1 MENLSGERRTALRRV
16 LLSIIVNICHHKAG
30 MNGTKTSDILIVG
43 GGVIGLTLA
52 RALRK
57 KGARKIT
64 ILERGASVGRES
76 SHAAAGMLAPHAECE
91 RTDSFFYF
99 CKESSA
105 LYPDFAREL
114 FDETGV
120 DIELDRSGTLYLAF
134 TEADSA
140 EIRERYERQKKAA
153 FPVEYLTA
161 NDARRAEPF
170 VSPDVREGLFFP
182 DDWQVENRKLLHAL
196 EKFAEFND
204 IEIRAN
210 VEVANLQIE
219 NGAVSSVETSAG
231 NFSAQTVL
239 LATGAWT
246 SFVKAGDLNLPPV
259 KPMRGQMISFHTAK
273 RLFSGVIYS
282 PRGYIVPRA
291 DGRILCG
298 ATIEDAGFDKSLT
311 DAGVE
316 FLRQNAFEIAP
327 NLASLE
333 ISEKWSGLRPFA
345 PDGLPVLGAV
355 AGAKNLFI
363 ATAHYRNGIL
373 LAPLTAKI
381 LSDKI
386 LENVDSKYLDA
397 FSPQRFQTAKTF

>member
-1 MENLSGERRTALRRV
+1 MPDAEILST
-16 LLSIIVNICHHKAG
+16 
-30 MNGTKTSDILIVG
+30 MNQSKTSDILIVG

-52 RALRK
+52 RELRK

-64 ILERGASVGRES
+64 ILERARATGTEA

-91 RTDSFFYF
+91 KANDFFYF
-99 CKESSA
+99 CRESGA
-105 LYPDFAREL
+105 LYPTFAAEL
-114 FDETGV
+114 LDETGV
-120 DIELDRSGTLYLAF
+120 DIELDCGGTLYLAF
-134 TEADSA
+134 TENDSR
-140 EIRERYERQKKAA
+140 EILKRYEWQRKSE

-161 NDARRAEPF
+161 TDVRKTEPF

-182 DDWQVENRKLLHAL
+182 EDWQVENRRLLHAL

-210 VEVANLQIE
+210 VAVENLRIE
-219 NGAVSSVETSAG
+219 TDAIISVETNAG
-231 NFSAQTVL
+231 NFSAQTVV

-246 SFVKAGDLNLPPV
+246 SLVKRDARALPLPQI
-259 KPMRGQMISFHTAK
+259 KPMRGQMVSFRTAK
-273 RLFSGVIYS
+273 RLFSRVIYT

-291 DGRILCG
+291 DGRILSG
-298 ATIEDAGFDKSLT
+298 ATIEDVGFDKRLT
-311 DAGVE
+311 DAGVK
-316 FLRQNAFEIAP
+316 FLQENALEISPSLA
-327 NLASLE
+327 NLD

-345 PDGLPVLGAV
+345 SDGLPVLGAISD
-355 AGAKNLFI
+355 AKNLFV

-386 LENVDSKYLDA
+386 LENVDSKFLNA
-397 FSPQRFQTAKTF
+397 FSPRRFSTAKAF